1 MNYVVAVSYKGPQT
15 MTKEDGKVIPFNNVN
30 ISYITD
36 NVPAKYQDGD
46 LKIWCSEVKLSVDK
60 VSFIG
65 VEDLHELTGK
75 FIEFGVTISGGAP
88 IISTCF
94 VVPAPKNVDIL
105 TDFAKSLSYLT
116 ANGGS
121 K

>member
-15 MTKEDGKVIPFNNVN
+15 MTRDDGKVIPYHNVN

-36 NVPAKYQDGD
+36 NVPDRYKDGT
-46 LKIWCSEVKLSVDK
+46 LKLWCSEVKLSVDK

-75 FIEFGVTISGGAP
+75 FIEFGVTITGGVP
-88 IISTCF
+88 VISTCF
-94 VVPAPKNVDIL
+94 VVPAPKQLDIL
-105 TDFAKSLSYLT
+105 TDFAKSLSHLT